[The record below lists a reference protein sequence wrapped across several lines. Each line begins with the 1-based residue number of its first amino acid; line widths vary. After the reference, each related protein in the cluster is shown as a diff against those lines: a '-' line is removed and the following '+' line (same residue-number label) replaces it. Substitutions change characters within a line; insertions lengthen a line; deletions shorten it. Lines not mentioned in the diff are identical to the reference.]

1 MTRLAKL
8 IALTLSLTTGAVS
21 SVYAAQKVQD
31 NEKAINQIQTSV
43 EQQQF
48 DDSTLEKFT
57 VAMYAVQD
65 VAKEFEVKLQQ
76 EQSTEKQQQ
85 LQANAHEAMVDEIEQ
100 AGLEVKTYTTI
111 AQLVRQDEALR
122 QRVMNIVN
130 DQDNS

>member
-8 IALTLSLTTGAVS
+8 IALTLSLTTGSVS

-31 NEKAINQIQTSV
+31 NEKAIIQLQTSG

-85 LQANAHEAMVDEIEQ
+85 LQANAREAMVDEIEQ

>member
-1 MTRLAKL
+1 
-8 IALTLSLTTGAVS
+8 
-21 SVYAAQKVQD
+21 
-31 NEKAINQIQTSV
+31 
-43 EQQQF
+43 
-48 DDSTLEKFT
+48 
-57 VAMYAVQD
+57 MYAVQD

-85 LQANAHEAMVDEIEQ
+85 LQASAREAMVDEIKQ

>member
-31 NEKAINQIQTSV
+31 NEKAITQIQTSV

-65 VAKEFEVKLQQ
+65 VAKAFEVKLQQ
-76 EQSTEKQQQ
+76 AQSTEKQQQ
-85 LQANAHEAMVDEIEQ
+85 LQTNAREAMVDEIEQ

-130 DQDNS
+130 EKDNS

>member
-8 IALTLSLTTGAVS
+8 IALTLSLITGAVS

-85 LQANAHEAMVDEIEQ
+85 LQASAREAMVDEIKQ